1 MSFEGLIIIQN
12 LVDFEQLIAECK
24 LRTRHDLRH
33 DRHTVS
39 LLTDHLVFS
48 PTYRGKVLEGEVAE
62 AAEEIIRGTCKELDI
77 EIITNFLEKI
87 IKNKKSKSFY
97 IPVTYLH

>member
-48 PTYRGKVLEGEVAE
+48 PKYRRKVLLGDVAE
-62 AAEEIIRGTCKELDI
+62 VAEEIIRGTCKELDI
-77 EIITNFLEKI
+77 EIMTNFLEGN

-97 IPVTYLH
+97 IPMSYV